1 MGRGKVELKRIENKI
16 NRQVTFAK
24 RRNGLLKKAYELSV
38 LCDAEIALLIFS
50 NRGKLYEFCSSPSGM
65 AKTIEKYRKHSYA
78 TMDPNQ
84 SAEDLQE
91 KYQDYLN
98 LKSRVEILQHS
109 QSGMAKTIEKYRKHS
124 YATMDPNQSAE
135 DLQEK
140 YQDYLNLKSR
150 VEILQHS
157 QRHLLGEEIAGMGV
171 NELEQLECQVD
182 TSLRQIRS
190 TKARFMLD
198 QLSDLKTKEE
208 MLLETNR
215 DLKRKLEEDN
225 ATLTQSL
232 WGASSSAEHSQQQQQ
247 QQGMSSYQTNLP
259 TQEAGFFN
267 PLQGNVAW
275 QMSHY
280 NPGVTNASDSAT
292 TSQNVIN
299 GFFPGWMV

>member
-65 AKTIEKYRKHSYA
+65 AKTIEKYRKHSYE

-84 SAEDLQE
+84 SAKDLQE
-91 KYQDYLN
+91 KYQDYL
-98 LKSRVEILQHS
+98 K
-109 QSGMAKTIEKYRKHS
+109 
-124 YATMDPNQSAE
+124 
-135 DLQEK
+135 
-140 YQDYLNLKSR
+140 LKSR

-171 NELEQLECQVD
+171 NELEQLERQVD
-182 TSLRQIRS
+182 ASLRQIRS
-190 TKARFMLD
+190 TKARLMLD

-215 DLKRKLEEDN
+215 DLKRKLEEND
-225 ATLTQSL
+225 ATVTQSL
-232 WGASSSAEHSQQQQQ
+232 WGASSFAEHSQQQQQ
-247 QQGMSSYQTNLP
+247 QQGMRSYQTNLP
-259 TQEAGFFN
+259 TQEVGFFK

-280 NPGVTNASDSAT
+280 NPGVTNARDSAT

-299 GFFPGWMV
+299 GFFPGWTV

>member
-65 AKTIEKYRKHSYA
+65 TKTVEKYRKHSYA

-84 SAEDLQE
+84 SAKDMQE
-91 KYQDYLN
+91 KYQDYL
-98 LKSRVEILQHS
+98 
-109 QSGMAKTIEKYRKHS
+109 M
-124 YATMDPNQSAE
+124 
-135 DLQEK
+135 
-140 YQDYLNLKSR
+140 LKSR

-171 NELEQLECQVD
+171 NELEQLEHQVD
-182 TSLRQIRS
+182 SSLKQIRS
-190 TKARFMLD
+190 RKARAMLD

-215 DLKRKLEEDN
+215 DLRRKLEESD
-225 ATLTQSL
+225 AAVTQSM
-232 WGASSSAEHSQQQQQ
+232 WGASSAAEHPHQQQQQYHQQ
-247 QQGMSSYQTNLP
+247 QQGMSSYQANP
-259 TQEAGFFN
+259 PSQEAGFFR
-267 PLQGNVAW
+267 PLQGNVAL

-280 NPGVTNASDSAT
+280 NPGVTNASNSAT
-292 TSQNVIN
+292 TSQNVIS
-299 GFFPGWMV
+299 GFFPGWML

>member
-65 AKTIEKYRKHSYA
+65 TKTVEKYRKHSYA

-84 SAEDLQE
+84 SAKDLQE
-91 KYQDYLN
+91 KYQDYLM
-98 LKSRVEILQHS
+98 LKSKVES
-109 QSGMAKTIEKYRKHS
+109 
-124 YATMDPNQSAE
+124 
-135 DLQEK
+135 
-140 YQDYLNLKSR
+140 
-150 VEILQHS
+150 LQHS

-171 NELEQLECQVD
+171 NELEQLEHQVD
-182 TSLRQIRS
+182 ASLKQIRS
-190 TKARFMLD
+190 RKAGAMLD
-198 QLSDLKTKEE
+198 QLSDLKTKVHKESQCLIISIQHTHIFINLQEE

-215 DLKRKLEEDN
+215 DLRRKLEESD
-225 ATLTQSL
+225 AALTQSM
-232 WGASSSAEHSQQQQQ
+232 WGAASAGEHSHQQQQQ
-247 QQGMSSYQTNLP
+247 YHQQQQQQQHQQGMSSYQANP
-259 TQEAGFFN
+259 PSQENGFFR
-267 PLQGNVAW
+267 PLHGNVAL

-280 NPGVTNASDSAT
+280 NPGVTNASNSAT

-299 GFFPGWMV
+299 GFFPGWML

>member
-65 AKTIEKYRKHSYA
+65 TKTVEKYRKHSYA

-84 SAEDLQE
+84 SAKDLQE
-91 KYQDYLN
+91 KYQDYL
-98 LKSRVEILQHS
+98 K
-109 QSGMAKTIEKYRKHS
+109 
-124 YATMDPNQSAE
+124 
-135 DLQEK
+135 
-140 YQDYLNLKSR
+140 LKSR

-171 NELEQLECQVD
+171 NELEQLEYQVD
-182 TSLRQIRS
+182 ASLKQIRS
-190 TKARFMLD
+190 RKARAMLD

-215 DLKRKLEEDN
+215 DLRRKLEESDV
-225 ATLTQSL
+225 ALAQSM
-232 WGASSSAEHSQQQQQ
+232 WGASSAAEHPHKERQHYHHQ
-247 QQGMSSYQTNLP
+247 QQGMSSYQANP
-259 TQEAGFFN
+259 PSQEAGFFR
-267 PLQGNVAW
+267 PLQGNVAL
-275 QMSHY
+275 QMSPY
-280 NPGVTNASDSAT
+280 NPGVTNASNSAT
-292 TSQNVIN
+292 TSQNAIS
-299 GFFPGWMV
+299 GFFPGWML

>member
-38 LCDAEIALLIFS
+38 LCDAEVALLIFS

-65 AKTIEKYRKHSYA
+65 AKMVEKYRKHSYA

-84 SAEDLQE
+84 SAKDLQE
-91 KYQDYLN
+91 RYQDYLN
-98 LKSRVEILQHS
+98 LKSRVE
-109 QSGMAKTIEKYRKHS
+109 
-124 YATMDPNQSAE
+124 
-135 DLQEK
+135 
-140 YQDYLNLKSR
+140 
-150 VEILQHS
+150 VLQHS
-157 QRHLLGEEIAGMGV
+157 QRHLLGEEIAWMGV
-171 NELEQLECQVD
+171 DELEQLERQVD

-190 TKARFMLD
+190 TKARSMLD
-198 QLSDLKTKEE
+198 QLSDLKSKEE

-215 DLKRKLEEDN
+215 DLKRKLEESD
-225 ATLTQSL
+225 ATLNQTL

-247 QQGMSSYQTNLP
+247 EGMTSYHANPLS
-259 TQEAGFFN
+259 QEVGFFR
-267 PLQGNVAW
+267 PLQGNVAL

-280 NPGVTNASDSAT
+280 NPGMPNASNSAT